1 MKAYVKPLMPVLGE
15 YVDHRAKS
23 HKACVKCLVEHI

>member
-1 MKAYVKPLMPVLGE
+1 MKADVKPHMPVLGE

-23 HKACVKCLVEHI
+23 PKARVKCLVEHI